1 MEINTQL
8 VAHLAPGF
16 DRIWS
21 IEQIVDGMS
30 KKRKD
35 SFMKGWQYIQ
45 RTGRVESHFD
55 VFNKTREFELAD
67 GRPRLIW
74 SPHPSLKA
82 SLG

>member
-1 MEINTQL
+1 
-8 VAHLAPGF
+8 
-16 DRIWS
+16 
-21 IEQIVDGMS
+21 MS

-35 SFMKGWQYIQ
+35 SFMKGWHFIQ

-82 SLG
+82 SLGQLNRVALSKLKTFPGMMIGKTL